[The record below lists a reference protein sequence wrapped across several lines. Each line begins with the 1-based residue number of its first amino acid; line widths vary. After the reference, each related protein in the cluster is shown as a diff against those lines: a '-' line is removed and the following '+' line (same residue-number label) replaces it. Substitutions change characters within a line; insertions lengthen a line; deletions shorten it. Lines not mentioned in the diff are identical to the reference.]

1 MALLPFYLPK
11 RICDLFFRSKRLFSE
26 KSFVNSQGIF
36 RFIKGSDSALA
47 DFLQIIFNSDRKSEG
62 QTRLGS

>member
-11 RICDLFFRSKRLFSE
+11 RIWKLFFRSGENFFE

-47 DFLQIIFNSDRKSEG
+47 VFLKLFLTLTGKV
-62 QTRLGS
+62 

>member
-11 RICDLFFRSKRLFSE
+11 RIWKLFFRSEEIFFE
-26 KSFVNSQGIF
+26 KSFENSQGIF

-47 DFLQIIFNSDRKSEG
+47 VFFEIIFNSDRKSEG